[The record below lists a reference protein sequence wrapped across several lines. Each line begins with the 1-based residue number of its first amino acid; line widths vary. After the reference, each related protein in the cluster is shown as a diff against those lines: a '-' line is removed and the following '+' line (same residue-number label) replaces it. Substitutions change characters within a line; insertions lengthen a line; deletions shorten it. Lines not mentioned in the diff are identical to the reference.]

1 MIITGQQVPD
11 IAIFNKLEYLVTLVV
26 KINRNLKKFFLLFF
40 SKRRLRENFLE
51 ERSNEL
57 ACNNFPTVKIP
68 RIHRDNCVN
77 MRFRI

>member
-1 MIITGQQVPD
+1 MIISGQQVPD
-11 IAIFNKLEYLVTLVV
+11 IAIFNKLEYLVTL
-26 KINRNLKKFFLLFF
+26 KFFLLFF